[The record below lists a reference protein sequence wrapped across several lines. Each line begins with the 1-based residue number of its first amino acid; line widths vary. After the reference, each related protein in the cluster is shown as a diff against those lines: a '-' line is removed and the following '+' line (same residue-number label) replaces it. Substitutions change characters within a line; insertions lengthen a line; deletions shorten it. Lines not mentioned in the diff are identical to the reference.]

1 MKKISFV
8 LCCGFFLLGTL
19 SCVSRQTAKQLTT
32 QKDSLEQVA
41 AAKDSILND
50 VFASLAAISENLDS
64 IKSRENIVTASKSEL
79 NRETK
84 TKIAEDLQEI
94 DQLLKENRETIE
106 RLKNS
111 ATQLRRANVRI
122 AQLDKLVATLNA
134 QLDQKDR
141 EIASM
146 KADLEKKNV
155 EVRQLTS
162 KVTELNSTVAH
173 LDVRRAAL
181 EIQVDSQARELN
193 TAYYIVGD
201 AKELI
206 AQGVITKSGFLRKTF
221 KVSGDNDINNMTKV
235 DIRNTSGF
243 KINHKRIAI
252 ASAHPSDS
260 YSLVKNAKG
269 EIEKLEIKDRVRFW
283 GNSRVLVIVCK

>member
-8 LCCGFFLLGTL
+8 LCCGFFLLGTF
-19 SCVSRQTAKQLTT
+19 SCVSRKTANQLTT
-32 QKDSLEQVA
+32 QKDSLAQVA

-50 VFASLAAISENLDS
+50 VFASLAVISENLDS
-64 IKSRENIVTASKSEL
+64 IKSREDIVTASKGEL
-79 NRETK
+79 NREIK
-84 TKIAEDLQEI
+84 TKIAEDIQEI

-106 RLKNS
+106 RLKSS

-122 AQLDKLVATLNA
+122 TQLDKLVATLNA

-146 KADLEKKNV
+146 KADLEKRNI

-162 KVTELNSTVAH
+162 KVTELSSTVAQ
-173 LDVRRAAL
+173 LDVKRAAL

-193 TAYYIVGD
+193 TAYYIVGN

-243 KINHKRIAI
+243 KINHQRIAI

-260 YSLVKNAKG
+260 YTLVKNAKG

-283 GNSRVLVIVCK
+283 ENSHVLVIVCK